1 MSDLTPPLG
10 TAGFSV
16 LKENVENL
24 DIALNTDGESWLDRG
39 KRVNV
44 SWKGILNKNAEALK
58 ETQDSITILGLPFT
72 TLAEAQAAADDG
84 KIPVGAVTWVRNAG
98 DASLADEYINNG
110 GTLEATG
117 QKMPSQE
124 AVGDAETKPQ
134 FLSRELR
141 SSETFHSS
149 VMRTSNWTNAT
160 TSLWAVGTLSDGR
173 VFNFIEM
180 WADGINN
187 IESLKISIYSRST
200 DGATVFPG
208 ASGDKLL
215 SSKIINIS
223 DVAIKS

>member
-24 DIALNTDGESWLDRG
+24 DIALNTEGESWLDRG

-58 ETQDSITILGLPFT
+58 VIQDSITILGLPFT
-72 TLAEAQAAADDG
+72 TLPEAQAAADDA

-117 QKMPSQE
+117 RKMPSQKSIE
-124 AVGDAETKPQ
+124 LASVPAIRGVGQA
-134 FLSRELR
+134 ELR
-141 SSETFHSS
+141 DSI
-149 VMRTSNWTNAT
+149 AT
-160 TSLWAVGTLSDGR
+160 
-173 VFNFIEM
+173 
-180 WADGINN
+180 
-187 IESLKISIYSRST
+187 LKNT
-200 DGATVFPG
+200 
-208 ASGDKLL
+208 AS
-215 SSKIINIS
+215 
-223 DVAIKS
+223 